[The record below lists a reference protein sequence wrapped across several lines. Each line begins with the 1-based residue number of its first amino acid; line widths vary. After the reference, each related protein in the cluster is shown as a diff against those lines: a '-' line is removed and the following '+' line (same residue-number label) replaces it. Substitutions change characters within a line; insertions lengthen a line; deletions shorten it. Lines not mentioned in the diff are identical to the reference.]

1 MGFSLSTQ
9 GSWEKT
15 VGSLN
20 KMANLRVRNIL
31 EHYGQVGT
39 DALARATPVRTAL
52 AASSWTYKVSQNGSG
67 YTITWSNT
75 NVENGFPVAIMLQ
88 YGHGTGT
95 GGYVQGIDYINPA
108 LKPVFDKIIDDI
120 WKAVQSS

>member
-1 MGFSLSTQ
+1 
-9 GSWEKT
+9 
-15 VGSLN
+15 
-20 KMANLRVRNIL
+20 MANLRVQNIL
-31 EHYGQVGT
+31 EHYGQVGA

-67 YTITWSNT
+67 YTITWSN
-75 NVENGFPVAIMLQ
+75 NNIENGFPVAIMLQ